1 MNTPDTQPVAKPL
14 TNDGREPQT
23 LPWAAARERISQAR
37 WYWLGTVH
45 PSGRPQIRPVLAVW
59 VGDALYTTSSPQ
71 ARKGRNLDRDG
82 RCTVAVT
89 ADDMHLV
96 LDGSASKVADPA
108 VLESV
113 AGAYRAK
120 YDWPVTVINGAFDAP
135 YGAPTA
141 GLPPY
146 QPYEIRPASVLGF
159 VNDPALGPSSTRW
172 RF

>member
-1 MNTPDTQPVAKPL
+1 
-14 TNDGREPQT
+14 
-23 LPWAAARERISQAR
+23 
-37 WYWLGTVH
+37 
-45 PSGRPQIRPVLAVW
+45 VLAVW
-59 VGDALYTTSSPQ
+59 VGGALYTTSSPQ

-82 RCTVAVT
+82 RCTAAVT

>member
-1 MNTPDTQPVAKPL
+1 
-14 TNDGREPQT
+14 
-23 LPWAAARERISQAR
+23 
-37 WYWLGTVH
+37 
-45 PSGRPQIRPVLAVW
+45 VLAVW
-59 VGDALYTTSSPQ
+59 VEGALYTTSSPQ

-89 ADDMHLV
+89 ADDMHLG
-96 LDGSASKVADPA
+96 LDGSASKIADPA

-120 YDWPVTVINGAFDAP
+120 YDWPVTVINRAFDAP

-146 QPYEIRPASVLGF
+146 QPYEIRPATRT
-159 VNDPALGPSSTRW
+159 PAFPG
-172 RF
+172 